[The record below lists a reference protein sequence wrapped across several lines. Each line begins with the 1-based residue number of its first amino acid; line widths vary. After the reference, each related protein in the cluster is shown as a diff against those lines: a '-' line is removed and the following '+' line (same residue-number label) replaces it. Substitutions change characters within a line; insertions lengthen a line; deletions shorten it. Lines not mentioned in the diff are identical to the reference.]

1 MLPFYYYGFTGVRM
15 IQPYGQAGLEIAGV
29 QLVTSM
35 IHGQG
40 EIILKE
46 YCLYYV
52 IIQNAMRNSSYKLRI
67 AFRASF

>member
-29 QLVTSM
+29 RLVTSM

>member
-52 IIQNAMRNSSYKLRI
+52 IIQNAMRNRSYKLRI
-67 AFRASF
+67 AF